1 MSEGRL
7 IKNKLRIVR
16 QVGRGGMGFVYEAFH
31 EGLRV
36 TRALK
41 QIVGDLQD
49 NPDIERRFLHEAQM
63 MARLEH
69 PHIVRVF
76 DIDQE
81 PGFGTYLLMEFI
93 RGRDLGDVMRAEGR
107 FSYAETLRIGI
118 AVASA
123 LDCAHRAGLVHRDI
137 KPANILIEDGTG
149 RPVVTDFGIAKEV
162 ESANDESFTRTGS
175 FVGTY
180 RYSSREQIR
189 SEKGVPI
196 DGRADVYSLGVVLYE
211 IYAGRKYLAGMPE
224 LKIAS
229 CVGYQDDWQPVLD
242 YPEEPPPRFKQ
253 LIDDALAPDRDKRIR
268 SAAELVERLEECRR
282 LDILG
287 AGTSAGA
294 SGPADVPLAATSAT
308 QATTQTAPS
317 DSGLAELTAT
327 TLDRPAARGES
338 TETRSQWVSL
348 LQGLRGAVDD
358 QAGEFERLLKE
369 LIELDLPR
377 DDFRQLDDMSQILH
391 RVEVAE
397 SEGQYQDAA
406 SNLQGLSDRI
416 QQLNARIEQTL
427 GEAIERTTSELG
439 DAWRALATGAGDL
452 LDPARTRAF
461 EQLLASIPAA
471 LEAGEWTEG
480 REALRAAR
488 TTLERARTD
497 TRAAA
502 DARVTPALR
511 DLGADWQQLAARS
524 EPAARASG
532 VDPAAI
538 EREANDALEQGAYVS
553 ALRLLDRARTAVR
566 DAGAALDRDE
576 RQALDAARA
585 AAEKARAELD
595 ADEARALAADALQGA
610 EAALRDASQ
619 AEQASRLADA
629 ARLFAN
635 AAGAYGAVGEAVA
648 RATAAQIG
656 EARELLRAAM
666 ERAAAAP
673 DEVVGDARRA
683 ARAASEG
690 ELPRTRTAAV
700 SRLRDAAA
708 ALDAALGE
716 TGAFDEARAAEAAA
730 QDALQRAT
738 ALGAGRNDLAAG
750 TKLLDEGR
758 AALSH
763 RTYAAASETFAR
775 ARTSFDDAA
784 RSVVARDESERIAE
798 ARAQI
803 DDGLRALD
811 VTLAGELCADEIRRA
826 VAARDA
832 ADAAEQQGDRQAAL
846 DAGGAA
852 LGALRD
858 ASQALLAGIGERSS
872 ALQDEIARLA
882 RNAGDLLA
890 ADTRSQLEG
899 GVQALERA
907 LVQRDARRAATALDE
922 AWRRVGDARVALDT
936 DTRALASGVLSEI
949 RTVRG
954 ELEARDADA
963 ARGIDADAVA
973 ASVDAMLGEERFA
986 DARASVVEA
995 RDRARALSSEVVARQ
1010 RAAAEAARDT
1020 ASAALR
1026 NVDRDAAAAVAA
1038 AELADTDER
1047 FAAAEDALRASRLVD
1062 AARLFTEA
1070 GAAASALAR
1079 DVRGRELALYEQE
1092 RHALE
1097 EVLARAQ
1104 DAAPEIVG
1112 KSRDA
1117 ARALVEATVAGD
1129 VRRAAQSVVE
1139 RRRELEG
1146 LLEEA
1151 AQFAAAREQ
1160 QRLARE
1166 AEQRVGALS
1175 PSRKQLKTPT
1185 ALVKDADGVFAK
1197 KRWQQA
1203 ADSYARAL
1211 ASWTE
1216 LERELEGALAKERAA
1231 AQAKADADARAAAEK
1246 KAAAEAAEAR
1256 ERERRE
1262 TEQAAKARA
1271 AEEAAAKQRE
1281 LAAKAAQ
1288 EKEAREQAARDAKG
1302 REDAARAERE
1312 AKARA
1317 DAEKKARDDEER
1329 KKKAA
1334 AAAAAGA
1341 ADATVAGAADA
1352 TVLDRGE
1359 ATRVETREAT
1369 RIEARDATRLAA
1381 EVPAPKAKSGLPLP
1395 VLAGGAAALV
1405 AAAGVAL
1412 WLSQRSPE
1420 PAPVTTAKVEEPAKK
1435 AEPPKK
1441 AVEPAK
1447 QEPVAK
1453 AEPAKPAEP
1462 VQQKP
1467 VEPVA
1472 KPADEPAQV
1481 ANVAPPAPV
1490 APPPLRISGFTP
1502 TTDEVSVKEGAK
1514 QAFSVD
1520 VTGGDAAK
1528 KPKIAWRLD
1537 DRVVASD
1544 VPRFEYAPG
1553 FDAGGDTAKKLE
1565 AVVGEGADAQTHA
1578 WRVAVANVNRKPQL
1592 VASPKAGG
1600 KLDAKLGDTVKLSAD
1615 VKDEDGDPIRYA
1627 WKIDGK
1633 AVADAA
1639 SSLDVAVTGDRTV
1652 SVTASDGTAE
1662 TSATWQIAAIKPVLK
1677 LDTTPARLE
1686 RLRFEKPQEF
1696 ALAAPPGTSGLE
1708 AEWTVDG
1715 KKVASGTKFT
1725 FANDDAAKVRRTP
1738 VEIAVAAT
1746 DAQGA
1751 KFSRKWSVVVEPPAP
1766 ELESA
1771 TPPAGTVEAPESG
1784 SQTFQLAA
1792 RSPIGGQDL
1801 SYVFQ
1806 VDGKQA
1812 AKGKSPTFSY
1822 KPSDDRAHKVTGFVQ
1837 DNFDQVSS
1845 RTDWTL
1851 SPRPGAPAVTTAS
1864 IPPPTTGTTSATGDV
1879 VGKARS
1885 WLDEYQS
1892 AFNTKNASRLGELRG
1907 LSPAK
1912 VAELQ
1917 KVLDDQQGL
1926 RVTFSNVQI
1935 EKLGDDRARIT
1946 YTRSD
1951 DFTDARGT
1959 PVSRTGVVEQTVG
1972 LVNGRITELETKRR

>member
-36 TRALK
+36 TRAIK

-81 PGFGTYLLMEFI
+81 PGFGTYLLMEFV
-93 RGRDLGDVMRAEGR
+93 RGRDLGDVLRQEGR

-123 LDCAHRAGLVHRDI
+123 LECAHRAGLVHRDI

-242 YPEEPPPRFKQ
+242 YPDEPPERFRR
-253 LIDDALAPDRDKRIR
+253 LIDECLAPDRDKRVR
-268 SAAELVERLEECRR
+268 SAAELVERLEDCRR
-282 LDILG
+282 IDILG
-287 AGTSAGA
+287 AGPSAAGV

-317 DSGLAELTAT
+317 DTGLAELTAT
-327 TLDRPAARGES
+327 TLDQPAARGES
-338 TETRSQWVSL
+338 TETRSQWVAL

-416 QQLNARIEQTL
+416 QQLNARIEQTV
-427 GEAIERTTSELG
+427 GEAIERTTAEVG
-439 DAWRALATGAGDL
+439 DGWRALATGAGDL
-452 LDPARTRAF
+452 LDAARTRAF
-461 EQLLASIPAA
+461 EQLLASIPPA
-471 LEAGEWTEG
+471 LEAGEWTRA
-480 REALRAAR
+480 REALREAR
-488 TTLERARTD
+488 TTLEQARRD
-497 TRAAA
+497 TRTAA
-502 DARVTPALR
+502 DARIAPALR
-511 DLGADWQQLAARS
+511 EIASSWQQLAARS

-532 VDPAAI
+532 VDPAAL
-538 EREANDALEQGAYVS
+538 ERDTADAVEQGAYVG
-553 ALRLLDRARTAVR
+553 ALRLLDRAASALR
-566 DAGAALDRDE
+566 DATGRAE
-576 RQALDAARA
+576 REERAALDAARA
-585 AAEKARAELD
+585 AAEQARGALD
-595 ADEARALAADALQGA
+595 AGEAQALAADALRGA
-610 EAALRDASQ
+610 EAAFGEAVQ
-619 AEQASRLADA
+619 AEQAGRLADA
-629 ARLFAN
+629 ARLFDD
-635 AAGAYGAVGEAVA
+635 AARAYGAASEAVA
-648 RATAAQIG
+648 GATAAQIG
-656 EARELLRAAM
+656 EARDALRAAM
-666 ERAAAAP
+666 ERAASAP

-683 ARAASEG
+683 ARDALEG
-690 ELPRTRTAAV
+690 EVPRSRSLAVQRFRTAA
-700 SRLRDAAA
+700 S
-708 ALDAALGE
+708 ALDEAAG
-716 TGAFDEARAAEAAA
+716 GVAAFEAARAAEAAA
-730 QDALQRAT
+730 QEALERAG

-750 TKLLDEGR
+750 TKHLDEGR
-758 AALSH
+758 GARAR
-763 RTYAAASETFAR
+763 RTYAGATEAFAR
-775 ARTSFDDAA
+775 AREAFEEAG
-784 RSVVARDESERIAE
+784 RSVVARDESERIADT
-798 ARAQI
+798 RAQI
-803 DDGLRALD
+803 EDGLRALD

-832 ADAAEQQGDRQAAL
+832 ADAAERAGDRAAAL
-846 DAGGAA
+846 EAGGSA

-872 ALQDEIARLA
+872 ALQEEIARLS

-890 ADTRSQLEG
+890 ADVRAELER
-899 GVQALERA
+899 GVQAVERA
-907 LVQRDARRAATALDE
+907 IVQRDARGAATALDDG
-922 AWRRVGDARVALDT
+922 WRRVGDVRVALDRT
-936 DTRALASGVLSEI
+936 ARALASEVLGDI
-949 RTVRG
+949 RAIRAG
-954 ELEARDADA
+954 LESADAAA
-963 ARGIDADAVA
+963 ARGIDVDGIA
-973 ASVDAMLGEERFA
+973 AGVDAQLGEERFA
-986 DARASVVEA
+986 DARAAVLDA
-995 RDRARALSSEVVARQ
+995 RERARALAADVLARQ
-1010 RAAAEAARDT
+1010 RAAAEAARD
-1020 ASAALR
+1020 AAAAALKG
-1026 NVDRDAAAAVAA
+1026 VDRDAARELAAD
-1038 AELADTDER
+1038 ELADVESR
-1047 FAAAEDALRASRLVD
+1047 FDAAEDALRGSRLVD
-1062 AARLFTEA
+1062 AARLFGEA
-1070 GAAASALAR
+1070 GAAAGTLAR
-1079 DVRGRELALYEQE
+1079 EVRGREIAAYESE

-1097 EVLARAQ
+1097 DVLARAQ

-1112 KSRDA
+1112 RSRDA

-1129 VRRAAQSVVE
+1129 VRRAAQAVVE
-1139 RRRELEG
+1139 RRRELEV
-1146 LLEEA
+1146 LLAEA
-1151 AQFAAAREQ
+1151 EQFAAAREQ

-1166 AEQRVGALS
+1166 AEQRTSALS
-1175 PSRKQLKTPT
+1175 PSRKQLKAPA
-1185 ALVKDADGVFAK
+1185 ALAKDADALFAK
-1197 KRWQQA
+1197 KRWPQA
-1203 ADSYARAL
+1203 TDAYARTL
-1211 ASWTE
+1211 AAWTGLESE
-1216 LERELEGALAKERAA
+1216 LEAVLAKERAA
-1231 AQAKADADARAAAEK
+1231 AQAKAEAQERAAAEG

-1256 ERERRE
+1256 ERERRAA
-1262 TEQAAKARA
+1262 EQAAKARA

-1281 LAAKAAQ
+1281 REAAAAQ
-1288 EKEAREQAARDAKG
+1288 AK
-1302 REDAARAERE
+1302 
-1312 AKARA
+1312 A
-1317 DAEKKARDDEER
+1317 DAETRARTEAERKARTAEE
-1329 KKKAA
+1329 KKAA
-1334 AAAAAGA
+1334 AAAAGGAAA

-1352 TVLDRGE
+1352 TVLDARDATRVDAPE
-1359 ATRVETREAT
+1359 ATRIGARDAT
-1369 RIEARDATRLAA
+1369 RIEAA
-1381 EVPAPKAKSGLPLP
+1381 VPPSAPKSGLPLP
-1395 VLAGGAAALV
+1395 VLAGGAAALI

-1412 WLSQRSPE
+1412 WLAQRTPE

-1435 AEPPKK
+1435 AAEPPKQ
-1441 AVEPAK
+1441 AVAPAPK
-1447 QEPVAK
+1447 KEEPVAK
-1453 AEPAKPAEP
+1453 AEPAQPAEEPAAKEPVAPEPKPAE
-1462 VQQKP
+1462 
-1467 VEPVA
+1467 
-1472 KPADEPAQV
+1472 EPAQV
-1481 ANVAPPAPV
+1481 AAVAPPAPV
-1490 APPPLRISGFTP
+1490 APPLRISGFTP
-1502 TTDEVSVKEGAK
+1502 STDEVSVKEGAK
-1514 QAFSVD
+1514 QAFSID
-1520 VTGGDAAK
+1520 VAGGDAAK

-1553 FDAGGDTAKKLE
+1553 FDAAGDRAKTLE
-1565 AVVGEGADAQTHA
+1565 AVVGEGAETQTRT
-1578 WRVAVANVNRKPQL
+1578 WRVAVANVNRKPKL
-1592 VASPKAGG
+1592 VTSPKAGG
-1600 KLDAKLGDTVKLSAD
+1600 KLDAKLGDTVELSAD
-1615 VKDEDGDPIRYA
+1615 VKDEDGDTIRYA
-1627 WKIDGK
+1627 WKVDGK

-1639 SSLDVAVTGDRTV
+1639 AELRVAVTGDRTV
-1652 SVTASDGTAE
+1652 SVTASDGTDEA
-1662 TSATWQIAAIKPVLK
+1662 SATWQIAAIKPVLK
-1677 LDTTPARLE
+1677 LDTSPARLE

-1696 ALAAPPGTSGLE
+1696 ALSVPPGTTGVE

-1725 FANDDAAKVRRTP
+1725 FANDDPARVRRTP

-1746 DAQGA
+1746 DATGA
-1751 KFSRKWSVVVEPPAP
+1751 KFERTWKVVVEPPAP

-1771 TPPAGTVEAPESG
+1771 TPPAGTIEAPESG

-1792 RSPIGGQDL
+1792 RDPIGGQDL

-1812 AKGKSPTFSY
+1812 AKGRSPSFSY
-1822 KPSDDRAHKVTGFVQ
+1822 KPSDDRSHRITGYVQ

-1851 SPRPGAPAVTTAS
+1851 SPRPGTRTTTS
-1864 IPPPTTGTTSATGDV
+1864 STTTGTTTAPAGDI

-1885 WLDEYQS
+1885 WLDDYQS
-1892 AFNTKNASRLGELRG
+1892 AFNSKDAARLGQLRG
-1907 LSPAK
+1907 LPSGK

-1917 KVLDDQQGL
+1917 KVLNDQEGL
-1926 RVTFSNVQI
+1926 RVTFSNVQV
-1935 EKLGDDRARIT
+1935 EKIDDQRARIT

-1972 LVNGRITELETKRR
+1972 VVDGRVVELETKRR